1 MLIIYKEISVL
12 VRTVSGRPQYVE
24 VESSEFEFLNRF
36 ELLSRSEQFLPS
48 RATSYSIANYSR
60 LHLERSF
67 SSLDVEALM
76 ATRSLV
82 QLLAPKLEP
91 KVSEQ

>member
-36 ELLSRSEQFLPS
+36 ELLSRSEQFLPTRES
-48 RATSYSIANYSR
+48 NTIVVIDRRALPLLLR
-60 LHLERSF
+60 LIQG
-67 SSLDVEALM
+67 V
-76 ATRSLV
+76 
-82 QLLAPKLEP
+82 
-91 KVSEQ
+91 